1 MTATKKSRPLVAQE
15 TGQAETAAFSGAVIS
30 CNHSITDGAERQ
42 PGFIENLLLY
52 GPENG
57 QTLRDLVHI
66 TQWPERAIRKEIEV
80 ERRAGALI
88 MSDNRSGYF
97 LTDDPAE
104 AQRFD
109 FVNISIMIWE
119 WLRTMTAL
127 SRRSPSYAQPARRR
141 MTCECWRRKGLLSF

>member
-1 MTATKKSRPLVAQE
+1 MNAKKETHPTAATVERA
-15 TGQAETAAFSGAVIS
+15 GRETACGARFP
-30 CNHSITDGAERQ
+30 HSNCTTAAADRQ

-88 MSDNRSGYF
+88 ISDNAHGYY

-104 AQRFD
+104 AQRFARSMHHRAAQ
-109 FVNISIMIWE
+109 I
-119 WLRTMTAL
+119 RQTAT
-127 SRRSPSYAQPARRR
+127 AVEKAA
-141 MTCECWRRKGLLSF
+141 GLL

>member
-1 MTATKKSRPLVAQE
+1 MNTKEKAPTREATRAE
-15 TGQAETAAFSGAVIS
+15 AAETAAFGRAAIS
-30 CNHSITDGAERQ
+30 ISNFTTAAADRQ

-88 MSDNRSGYF
+88 MSDNRSGYY

-104 AQRFD
+104 AQRFARSMHHRAAQ
-109 FVNISIMIWE
+109 I
-119 WLRTMTAL
+119 RQTAT
-127 SRRSPSYAQPARRR
+127 AVEKAA
-141 MTCECWRRKGLLSF
+141 GLL

>member
-1 MTATKKSRPLVAQE
+1 MSTKGNAHPTAATVERA
-15 TGQAETAAFSGAVIS
+15 GRETACGARFP
-30 CNHSITDGAERQ
+30 HSNCTTDGADRQ

-57 QTLRDLVHI
+57 QTLKDLVHI

-88 MSDNRSGYF
+88 ISDNAHGYY

-104 AQRFD
+104 AQRFARSMLHRAAQ
-109 FVNISIMIWE
+109 I
-119 WLRTMTAL
+119 RQTAT
-127 SRRSPSYAQPARRR
+127 AVEKAA
-141 MTCECWRRKGLLSF
+141 ELL

>member
-1 MTATKKSRPLVAQE
+1 MNVKKETHPTAATVERAG
-15 TGQAETAAFSGAVIS
+15 TETAAGQAAIS
-30 CNHSITDGAERQ
+30 CNYSTTAPANRQ

-88 MSDNRSGYF
+88 ISDNAHGYY
-97 LTDDPAE
+97 LTDDPVE
-104 AQRFD
+104 AQKFARSMRHRAGQ
-109 FVNISIMIWE
+109 II
-119 WLRTMTAL
+119 RT
-127 SRRSPSYAQPARRR
+127 ARAV
-141 MTCECWRRKGLLSF
+141 EEAAGLD

>member
-1 MTATKKSRPLVAQE
+1 MSDKRKPVHGGNRERA
-15 TGQAETAAFSGAVIS
+15 AETAALAGMAFSCS
-30 CNHSITDGAERQ
+30 YSTTDGTERQ
-42 PGFIENLLLY
+42 PGFIAGLLLY

-88 MSDNRSGYF
+88 ISDNTHGYY

-104 AQRFD
+104 AQRFARSMRHRAAQ
-109 FVNISIMIWE
+109 I
-119 WLRTMTAL
+119 RQTAT
-127 SRRSPSYAQPARRR
+127 AVEKAA
-141 MTCECWRRKGLLSF
+141 GLL

>member
-1 MTATKKSRPLVAQE
+1 MNAKKETHPTAATVERA
-15 TGQAETAAFSGAVIS
+15 GAETACGARFP
-30 CNHSITDGAERQ
+30 HSNCTTAAADRQ

-88 MSDNRSGYF
+88 ISDNAHGYY

-104 AQRFD
+104 AQRFARSMHHRAAQ
-109 FVNISIMIWE
+109 I
-119 WLRTMTAL
+119 RQTAT
-127 SRRSPSYAQPARRR
+127 AVEKAA
-141 MTCECWRRKGLLSF
+141 GLL

>member
-1 MTATKKSRPLVAQE
+1 MNDKRNARPAGGTAERAK
-15 TGQAETAAFSGAVIS
+15 ETAAFSEAVIS

-42 PGFIENLLLY
+42 PGFIAGLLLY

-88 MSDNRSGYF
+88 MSDNRSGYY
-97 LTDDPAE
+97 LTNDPAE
-104 AQRFD
+104 AKRFARSMHHRAAQIRQTATAVERAAGLTQREPMQIDGQEVLF
-109 FVNISIMIWE
+109 
-119 WLRTMTAL
+119 
-127 SRRSPSYAQPARRR
+127 
-141 MTCECWRRKGLLSF
+141 